1 MDMLDPGLDSAA
13 ASAAPSQEKPQEA
26 EEGAELQ
33 EGEAP
38 PAEGAVAVAAVPG
51 PPGGFAEG
59 GLQYQFRS
67 ESNGGQVTYRVVQV
81 TEAPL
86 DAPEAAAV
94 GVVSSFAGTPQVL
107 QNPFSNGGSPGE
119 GGAEAR
125 LTWGGEGAVAVQ
137 ADPTL
142 AQAGGQF
149 YVMMAPQEVL
159 QAGGGAPRGLAPH
172 GHAYSPKL
180 EGPRVPRDERRRAQH
195 NEVERRRRDKINNWI
210 VQLSKIIPDC
220 GADSGKSGASKG
232 GILSKACDYVRELRQ
247 SNQRLQETFKEA
259 ERLQMDN
266 DLLRQQVEELKNE
279 NAVLRAQLQQ
289 RGLDGTPEGTPQ

>member
-1 MDMLDPGLDSAA
+1 
-13 ASAAPSQEKPQEA
+13 
-26 EEGAELQ
+26 
-33 EGEAP
+33 EAP
-38 PAEGAVAVAAVPG
+38 PAEVAVAVPG
-51 PPGGFAEG
+51 PAGAFAEA

-86 DAPEAAAV
+86 DAPEAV

-119 GGAEAR
+119 GGAEPR
-125 LTWGGEGAVAVQ
+125 LTWAGEGAVAVQ
-137 ADPTL
+137 ADPAL

-195 NEVERRRRDKINNWI
+195 NEGEGHTW
-210 VQLSKIIPDC
+210 
-220 GADSGKSGASKG
+220 SKG

-259 ERLQMDN
+259 EPPPVDN
-266 DLLRQQVEELKNE
+266 DLLRQQPQVTPVSPLEPKAPGPVGDGQVTPAGGPAE
-279 NAVLRAQLQQ
+279 AVPPHLALTWARRRRHSPHFPLCSFCCGCCRN
-289 RGLDGTPEGTPQ
+289 RGCGLCCRT